1 MDNNKALLSLCV
13 LSVVL
18 MSAVLV
24 FKQTQPGNDD
34 LIRDGKFWTTACSL
48 KEVDIPTGMFTSNIN
63 RLDCSGVVVNVV
75 TDKYDQ
81 AVSAYNKSKNQG

>member
-1 MDNNKALLSLCV
+1 MDNDKALLSLCV
-13 LSVVL
+13 LLVVV
-18 MSAVLV
+18 AIPVLIL
-24 FKQTQPGNDD
+24 KLTRLGNDD
-34 LIRDGKFWTTACSL
+34 LIKDGKYWATACSL

>member
-34 LIRDGKFWTTACSL
+34 LIKDGS
-48 KEVDIPTGMFTSNIN
+48 
-63 RLDCSGVVVNVV
+63 
-75 TDKYDQ
+75 TDHCVFPQ
-81 AVSAYNKSKNQG
+81 RS

>member
-34 LIRDGKFWTTACSL
+34 LIKDGK
-48 KEVDIPTGMFTSNIN
+48 
-63 RLDCSGVVVNVV
+63 
-75 TDKYDQ
+75 Y
-81 AVSAYNKSKNQG
+81 